1 MAPTLDVEI
10 RQSHPF
16 TNPADRALLN
26 VLRTSSYLEQASTR
40 FFKRWKLTQT
50 QYNALR
56 ILRGSHPSTLL
67 CRELGDRMVSPV
79 PDVTRLVDRL
89 IRKDLAYRAMDPDDR
104 RVIRLGIT
112 ELGLD
117 LLGQIDE
124 PLREWTDSQ
133 LGHMS
138 PGELIQLSQL
148 LESARERP
156 S

>member
-16 TNPADRALLN
+16 RNPADRALLN
-26 VLRTSSYLEQASTR
+26 VLRTSSYLEQASTQ
-40 FFKRWKLTQT
+40 FFKQWGLTQT

-56 ILRGSHPSTLL
+56 ILRGSHPATLL
-67 CRELGDRMVSPV
+67 CRELGERMVSPV

-89 IRKDLAYRAMDPDDR
+89 IRKALVHRAMDPEDR

-112 ELGLD
+112 NAGLAV
-117 LLGQIDE
+117 LSEIDE
-124 PLREWTDSQ
+124 PLREWTDLQ
-133 LGHMS
+133 LGHMTA
-138 PGELIQLSQL
+138 EDLNQLSQL
-148 LESARERP
+148 LESARDRP